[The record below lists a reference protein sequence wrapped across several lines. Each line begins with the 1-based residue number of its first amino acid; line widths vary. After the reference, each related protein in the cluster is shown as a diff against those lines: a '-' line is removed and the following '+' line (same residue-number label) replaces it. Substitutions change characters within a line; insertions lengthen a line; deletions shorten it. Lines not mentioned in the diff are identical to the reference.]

1 MTISLCM
8 IVKNEEETLARCLD
22 SVRDAVDEIVIVDTG
37 STDATREIAARYTPI
52 VESFEW
58 IDNFSAARNASF
70 DLASG
75 DFLLWLD
82 ADDVVPPGELAK
94 LIALKD
100 RLTATTGTVMML
112 YHVAFDSEG
121 RPTMSYY
128 RERLV
133 QRRLHPRWKGAV
145 HEAIEAPSPIEYS
158 DIAVHHKKLHVA
170 DPNRNLRI
178 FEGLLAQGRSLAPRE
193 QYYYGRELCDHG
205 RYQEAAA
212 VLEHFLNQDQ
222 GWIEN
227 KIGACLDLARC
238 RQELNE
244 PAKALEALLAS
255 LRYGAPKALACCR
268 LGGYFLAAGQLEAAI
283 FWYESALRLKDDA
296 TTGAFV
302 EPEASGYYPLMQLCL
317 CYDRLGRHETACRY
331 NEQAGALKPGDP
343 AYLYNK
349 AYFQRILPD
358 PRDTASES

>member
-1 MTISLCM
+1 M
-8 IVKNEEETLARCLD
+8 
-22 SVRDAVDEIVIVDTG
+22 
-37 STDATREIAARYTPI
+37 
-52 VESFEW
+52 
-58 IDNFSAARNASF
+58 
-70 DLASG
+70 
-75 DFLLWLD
+75 
-82 ADDVVPPGELAK
+82 
-94 LIALKD
+94 
-100 RLTATTGTVMML
+100 
-112 YHVAFDSEG
+112 
-121 RPTMSYY
+121 
-128 RERLV
+128 
-133 QRRLHPRWKGAV
+133 
-145 HEAIEAPSPIEYS
+145 
-158 DIAVHHKKLHVA
+158 
-170 DPNRNLRI
+170 
-178 FEGLLAQGRSLAPRE
+178 
-193 QYYYGRELCDHG
+193 
-205 RYQEAAA
+205 
-212 VLEHFLNQDQ
+212 LEHFLNQDQ